1 MIDVMRMR
9 AAPAGLF
16 LDANLL
22 VLFVAGRV
30 STAIIARHRR
40 LSEYDAADYAA
51 LAALLARADR
61 ILVTPNTLTEASNLL
76 RQHREPERS
85 LLMARL
91 RYLIEESEEIVVAS
105 AAAATNPSFTAL
117 GLTDAV
123 LLEAVNAETP
133 LLTADLE
140 LYLAAIAQDESAA
153 LNFREFRAHRPY

>member
-1 MIDVMRMR
+1 MTDVMPVP
-9 AAPAGLF
+9 APPGGFF

-22 VLFVAGRV
+22 VLFVAGRAD
-30 STAIIARHRR
+30 TAIIARHRR

-51 LAALLARADR
+51 LAALLARTDR

-85 LLMARL
+85 LLMTYL

-105 AAAATNPSFTAL
+105 ASAAANPSFTAL

-123 LLEAVNAETP
+123 LLGAINSETP
-133 LLTADLE
+133 LLTADLG
-140 LYLAAIAQDESAA
+140 LYLVAIAQDESAA
-153 LNFREFRAHRPY
+153 LNFREFRAY